1 MTASAIEWC
10 DAAELAVLAEVR
22 ELCRLAP
29 HEVAGF
35 VERRSTT
42 SWPR

>member
-1 MTASAIEWC
+1 MTASATEGC
-10 DAAELAVLAEVR
+10 DPADLAVLAEVR

-42 SWPR
+42 SWLR